1 MNLIG
6 TATEKLERCNRRL
19 LGVILRFGL
28 PRYGKKLM
36 LLVGVFSGLRHLKA
50 ITPDELERLNATL
63 GLASCPEALEFPA
76 MVSKR
81 IWKGIELEGVIST
94 LHLKV
99 PTTSWWPISLNGC
112 VTIPTRSWSTTFA
125 AWLTTRAYRRLD
137 ISGIG

>member
-6 TATEKLERCNRRL
+6 TATEKLERCNHRL
-19 LGVILRFGL
+19 LGVILRFVL

-81 IWKGIELEGVIST
+81 IWKGIELEGVDLNTASEST
-94 LHLKV
+94 YDKLV
-99 PTTSWWPISLNGC
+99 AN
-112 VTIPTRSWSTTFA
+112 IPQWLRYDTNEVMVDDIRGVVNHTRLQA
-125 AWLTTRAYRRLD
+125 A
-137 ISGIG
+137 